1 VGSSKSKKSLRWT
14 FGWSE
19 GAICFNAHLTRP
31 QRNQALINRNYMRSR
46 GSSLVLPRPVY
57 PRFFLVFFFAF
68 TGVFFLLGDTAV
80 NKAND
85 RRRLKNQV
93 KLRAYERE
101 NVEMI
106 YRA

>member
-1 VGSSKSKKSLRWT
+1 VAPASS
-14 FGWSE
+14 F
-19 GAICFNAHLTRP
+19 
-31 QRNQALINRNYMRSR
+31 
-46 GSSLVLPRPVY
+46 LVLARPVY
-57 PRFFLVFFFAF
+57 PRFFFGFFFAF